1 MPELVRFDAGHGSSL
16 VVEVTDRD
24 YGVEQVS
31 RGENGVIQ
39 AGKNLEDALSEA
51 KPALQAIEKTLE
63 QLAPRA
69 WEVEFG
75 IKLNAETGIVV
86 AKTALEGHFTV
97 KLSWEGHEH

>member
-1 MPELVRFDAGHGSSL
+1 MTTGLNKYHE
-16 VVEVTDRD
+16 EK
-24 YGVEQVS
+24 
-31 RGENGVIQ
+31 NGVIQ

-75 IKLNAETGIVV
+75 TKLNAETGYVV
-86 AKTALEGHFTV
+86 ANTALQGHFTV